1 MTDAVDIRYELASI
15 SAQIDDDLAIL
26 LMATDKGPIAVYMQR
41 AVLLGLYEEVKQ
53 ALEL

>member
-1 MTDAVDIRYELASI
+1 MVDAVDIRYELASVTT
-15 SAQIDDDLAIL
+15 QIDDDLAIL
-26 LMATDKGPIAVYMQR
+26 LMATDKGRIAVHMRR